1 MLRVENLSSGYH
13 RDINVLSDVSLE
25 VKRGKITAV
34 LGPNGSGKSTLLK
47 TIYGYLKPFSG
58 KILYNGEDV
67 TFLPPHEKVRRG
79 IAYIS
84 QEHGIFHSLTVE
96 ENLKAGLWILRR
108 DKDLVR
114 EKLREIYER
123 FPILKEKKDVK
134 AGFLSGG
141 QQKILQFSVALLSNP
156 QLLLVDEPTAGLS
169 PAISEEVY
177 EILKEMKKEGR
188 TILLV
193 EQNLRKAVEVADY
206 AYVLELG
213 KIRYGGGRED
223 FERGLK
229 RILSLWGFEL

>member
-13 RDINVLSDVSLE
+13 KDINVLNGVSLE
-25 VKRGKITAV
+25 VKKGTITSV

-58 KILYNGEDV
+58 RVIYNGEDV
-67 TFLPPHEKVRRG
+67 TNLPPHEKIKKG

-96 ENLKAGLWILRR
+96 ENLKAGMWIYR
-108 DKDLVR
+108 KNKELVK
-114 EKLREIYER
+114 EKLKAVYDR
-123 FPILKEKKDVK
+123 FPILKEKRNVK

-141 QQKILQFSVALLSNP
+141 QQKLLQFSVALLSNP
-156 QLLLVDEPTAGLS
+156 ELILVDEPTAGLS
-169 PAISEEVY
+169 PIASEEVY
-177 EILKEMKKEGR
+177 EILKELKREGK

-193 EQNLRKAVEVADY
+193 EQNLRKAIEVSDF

-213 KIRYGGGRED
+213 KIRYGGDRED

-229 RILSLWGFEL
+229 RILSVWGFEL